1 MIIILEG
8 NSLLSMSLMHLY
20 SVELF
25 VIMLCRLT
33 EMKSKFSLFVHE
45 KKAIYSFMEI
55 NCGEGYPEKLNSWVW
70 IYLYY
75 IIR

>member
-1 MIIILEG
+1 MIISLEG

-33 EMKSKFSLFVHE
+33 EMKSKFSLFVHG
-45 KKAIYSFMEI
+45 KKQFTV
-55 NCGEGYPEKLNSWVW
+55 SWK
-70 IYLYY
+70 
-75 IIR
+75 